1 MAKAE
6 KSTAC
11 GKKYMAHSGL
21 NFRLGYGLVFVN
33 VKKVRAQ
40 TSGYCDA

>member
-1 MAKAE
+1 MAKSE
-6 KSTAC
+6 THTGR

-40 TSGYCDA
+40 TSGYCEA